1 MTFHADSPQMAIF
14 LVFGI
19 AVGGVLLVALGILIW
34 AVMRHSRRNRELLHT
49 ERMRAL
55 ELGQPASF
63 SEPDKLQEKYA
74 HNAFWIAFWVG
85 AGVPMVAAGA
95 AAQVMTQANVHELGL
110 TLAIWGGVAVIS
122 IASVV
127 CATVLM
133 VSARRVG
140 WHAERNVARSSVGDH
155 AP

>member
-1 MTFHADSPQMAIF
+1 MTSHADAPQMAIF
-14 LVFGI
+14 LVFGV
-19 AVGGVLLVALGILIW
+19 AVGGVLLLAIGILFW
-34 AVMRHSRRNRELLHT
+34 ALFRHSRRNRELLHT
-49 ERMRAL
+49 ERMKAL

-122 IASVV
+122 IASVI

-133 VSARRVG
+133 VSARHMPISV
-140 WHAERNVARSSVGDH
+140 ERTAPRSSAASDVH
-155 AP
+155 

>member
-1 MTFHADSPQMAIF
+1 MTHQADSAYVLLLP
-14 LVFGI
+14 VWI
-19 AVGGVLLVALGILIW
+19 AVGGVLFLALGILFW

-74 HNAFWIAFWVG
+74 HNAFWIAFWIG

-95 AAQVMTQANVHELGL
+95 AAQVMTRRMSMS
-110 TLAIWGGVAVIS
+110 WG
-122 IASVV
+122 
-127 CATVLM
+127 
-133 VSARRVG
+133 
-140 WHAERNVARSSVGDH
+140 
-155 AP
+155 